1 MEYIRQWPL
10 VPAPE
15 VFGLHENAD
24 ITKDLGEVDLML
36 TTVLVTQ
43 SSTGGGG
50 GDGMSADEKILEMS
64 KDILGKLPPNFDME
78 MAGKRYPVM
87 YSECLNTVVCQEL
100 GRFNKLLSRIR
111 GSLQELQKAVKGLV
125 VMSADLDDI
134 MKAMFDNKLP
144 GGWAKVSYPSL
155 RPLSSYVADLL
166 DRLHFFATWV
176 EEGPP
181 DCFTMPFFFFV
192 QAFMTGVLQNFA
204 RKYTIPIDTVAF
216 DFEFLAETR
225 GGKPED
231 GAYTDGLFVEGAR
244 LDFETLQLAESQ
256 PKVLFSP
263 MCVVLLK
270 PVPAANVSTYQ
281 NYKCPVYRTT
291 ARRGVLSTTGH
302 STNFVMFLRLPTDM
316 PESHWIARGVA
327 LISTLSD

>member
-1 MEYIRQWPL
+1 
-10 VPAPE
+10 
-15 VFGLHENAD
+15 
-24 ITKDLGEVDLML
+24 
-36 TTVLVTQ
+36 VLVTQ

-155 RPLSSYVADLL
+155 KPLASYIAELL
-166 DRLHFFATWV
+166 ERLSFFQDWMDNGQPVVYA
-176 EEGPP
+176 
-181 DCFTMPFFFFV
+181 MPYFFFV
-192 QAFMTGVLQNFA
+192 QAFMTGALQNFA
-204 RKYTIPIDTVAF
+204 RKYTIPIDTVSF
-216 DFEFLAETR
+216 DFGFQLEKPKER
-225 GGKPED
+225 PED
-231 GAYTDGLFVEGAR
+231 GVYTHGLYVEGAR
-244 LDFETLQLAESQ
+244 MGEDLLLQESK
-256 PKVLFSP
+256 PKVLFAP
-263 MCVVLLK
+263 MSIVQLK
-270 PVPAANVSTYQ
+270 PVKTAEVSSYPC
-281 NYKCPVYRTT
+281 YECPVYRTA

-302 STNFVMFLRLPTDM
+302 STNFVMFIRMPTDR
-316 PESHWIARGVA
+316 PKAHWISRGVA
-327 LISTLSD
+327 MICSLSD